1 MSTNKALGAL
11 RLILQSGVDVMTMMP
26 LLSEAIKRLVPSF
39 SLSMIRV
46 DASCAPQQHY
56 SEHFDTFSHRLFA
69 ESGHHFSAA
78 ADDPAAFGNL
88 LRQRVP
94 YGNLIRGG
102 DAFERGATYQH
113 LFQRNGIHHVLDLAI
128 RDASGPLGILGIFR
142 EKKARPFTLGD
153 VHLGR
158 LIYDDLVHAFRAE
171 PLPAD
176 FDELDA
182 AVLLA
187 NAQGV
192 IAWATPTAR
201 AWLEDA
207 TGGPDRAHLMG
218 ANVLPEACRSL
229 AERLR
234 TGESP
239 TLCLAVPG
247 GRLRL
252 RAYGLSPMSPD
263 SLGNHIAIHLQL
275 EMNHRLKVLRA
286 LTSSSLTERQRRIA
300 LGHYDGLG
308 VREIQA
314 SMGIT
319 HATLKS
325 YQKDLYRRLDVTSS
339 AELVSALHAQARAA
353 SFDLERHLPRAEKRS
368 TTPSGG

>member
-1 MSTNKALGAL
+1 MSANKALGAL
-11 RLILQSGVDVMTMMP
+11 RLILHSGVDVMTMMP
-26 LLSEAIKRLVPSF
+26 LMSECLKRLVPAF

-46 DASCAPQQHY
+46 DANCAPQQHY
-56 SEHFDTFSHRLFA
+56 SEYFDEFSHRLFA
-69 ESGHHFSAA
+69 ESGHHFSATT
-78 ADDPAAFGNL
+78 DDPAAFGNL
-88 LRQRVP
+88 LRQKVP

-102 DAFERGATYQH
+102 EAFESGATFQH
-113 LFQRNGIHHVLDLAI
+113 LFQRNGIHHVLDVAI

-142 EKKARPFTLGD
+142 EREAKAFTRGD
-153 VHLGR
+153 VHLISQ
-158 LIYDDLVHAFRAE
+158 LYDALTHAFRAA

-192 IAWATPTAR
+192 IEWATPTAR

-207 TGGPDRAHLMG
+207 TGGLERAHLMG

-229 AERLR
+229 AQRLR
-234 TGESP
+234 AGESP
-239 TLCLAVPG
+239 TLSLAVPG

-252 RAYGLSPMSPD
+252 RAYGLSPMSPND
-263 SLGNHIAIHLQL
+263 LTSRIAIHLQL
-275 EMNHRLKVLRA
+275 EMNRRLKVLRA
-286 LTSSSLTERQRRIA
+286 LDTSPLTERQRWIA
-300 LGHYDGLG
+300 LGHLDGLG
-308 VREIQA
+308 VSEIQA

-319 HATLKS
+319 HSTLKS

-353 SFDLERHLPRAEKRS
+353 TFDLERHLPRGRPQ
-368 TTPSGG
+368 T